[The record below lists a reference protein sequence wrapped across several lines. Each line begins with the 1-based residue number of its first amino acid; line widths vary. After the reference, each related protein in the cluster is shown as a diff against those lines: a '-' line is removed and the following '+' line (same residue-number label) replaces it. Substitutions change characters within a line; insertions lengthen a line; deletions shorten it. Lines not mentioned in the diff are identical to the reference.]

1 MKRKLPLTNYLEEI
15 KCNCPNCPSQNK
27 HITKRTLVNQKDLW
41 DVLTSTLDTL
51 LMYEVAIQRNR
62 RILTNC
68 KIKEYITKRVRNIDG
83 IVEVVEQ
90 NELVRDKGD
99 QGKKIKDTC
108 QEFCNFINGK
118 GKRIRGSR
126 RDAMDSLKY
135 LQLIQDLCVDYFEI
149 SPESLE
155 DDKVDK

>member
-1 MKRKLPLTNYLEEI
+1 
-15 KCNCPNCPSQNK
+15 
-27 HITKRTLVNQKDLW
+27 
-41 DVLTSTLDTL
+41 
-51 LMYEVAIQRNR
+51 MYEVAIQRNR

-83 IVEVVEQ
+83 IVDVVEQ

-108 QEFCNFINGK
+108 QEFSNFINGK

-155 DDKVDK
+155 DDKVNK